1 MLAKMW
7 KKILLAVC
15 IIACIFNL
23 MAKLVNRHSLESN
36 LKRANDGNTVLDS
49 IRIDKEENKVESKSS
64 NKIENSLTQNTT
76 VIDKQEKNQRNT
88 ESKNKT
94 SEETQDEERKT
105 YKYTDFVLTF

>member
-23 MAKLVNRHSLESN
+23 MAKLVNR
-36 LKRANDGNTVLDS
+36 
-49 IRIDKEENKVESKSS
+49 
-64 NKIENSLTQNTT
+64 QNTT

-105 YKYTDFVLTF
+105 YKYTDFVVTF